1 MTIAG
6 FDPSGGA
13 GILADIKTMEQNGCI
28 GMAVQTANT
37 IQTGD
42 KFLSCNWIDEAIVQ
56 AQLELLL
63 STYKFDV
70 VKIGLV
76 PNLKSLNQWLNICL
90 THYPALK
97 IVWDPVLSASAGFN
111 FQHNLDDLAETL
123 ALVDFITPNWEEAK
137 ILSGNEDAII
147 GAAELSKYCAVLL
160 KGGHHPT
167 QLGKDR
173 LFLSEKT
180 LNFNPKPY
188 QCSPKHGSG
197 CIFASALACNIAKGY
212 PIHKSVLKSKR
223 YIEAVLSSQTGLIG
237 YHAP

>member
-13 GILADIKTMEQNGCI
+13 GILADIKTMEQNACI

-42 KFLSCNWIDEAIVQ
+42 KFLSCHWIDEEIVL

-63 STYKFDV
+63 STYQFDV

-76 PNLKSLNQWLNICL
+76 PNLKSLNQWLSICL

-97 IVWDPVLSASAGFN
+97 IVWDPVLSASAGFD
-111 FQHNLDDLAETL
+111 FQHNLEDLDATL
-123 ALVDFITPNWEEAK
+123 NLVDYITPNWEEAK
-137 ILSGNEDAII
+137 LLSGKEDAMI
-147 GAAELSKYCAVLL
+147 GASELSKSCAVIL

-167 QLGKDR
+167 HLGKDT
-173 LFLSEKT
+173 LFLPEKT
-180 LNFNPKPY
+180 LKFNPKLY
-188 QCSPKHGSG
+188 KCSPKHGSG
-197 CIFASALACNIAKGY
+197 CVFASALASNIAKGF
-212 PIHKSVLKSKR
+212 PIHKSLLKSKR
-223 YIEAVLSSQTGLIG
+223 YIEAVLSSQPGLIG
-237 YHAP
+237 IHKP